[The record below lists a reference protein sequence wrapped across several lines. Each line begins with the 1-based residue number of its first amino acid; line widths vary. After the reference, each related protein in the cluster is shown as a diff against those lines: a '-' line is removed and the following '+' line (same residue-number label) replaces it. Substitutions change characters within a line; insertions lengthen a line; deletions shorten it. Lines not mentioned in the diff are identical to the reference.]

1 MSTAVA
7 PSNPLS
13 ARPRN
18 AVVLAGVVAG
28 TLDLVYASTFWGIQV
43 GFTPLQILQSI
54 ASGWLGHDA
63 AFAGGYP
70 SALLGLLS
78 HYGIAITMATTFY
91 LAGRRWPALAHRPF
105 FYGALYG
112 ALLYAVMTYVV
123 VPLSNAGAG
132 HQLPAWRWE
141 NLSHIVGH
149 MVLVGIPCALGARR
163 AMALRDNR

>member
-1 MSTAVA
+1 MSIAVA
-7 PSNPLS
+7 SSNRLLS
-13 ARPRN
+13 RPYSV
-18 AVVLAGVVAG
+18 VVLAGAVAG

-70 SALLGLLS
+70 TALLGLVS
-78 HYGIAITMATTFY
+78 HYAIAITMATAFY
-91 LAGRRWPALAHRPF
+91 LASKRWPTLARRPF
-105 FYGALYG
+105 LYGALYG

-123 VPLSNAGAG
+123 VPLSNAGTG
-132 HQLPAWRWE
+132 HHLPAWRWE
-141 NLSHIVGH
+141 NLSHIAGH

-163 AMALRDNR
+163 AMALRVNR